1 MRDRRALLTLVAG
14 RSPAAQVRA
23 LEALRALEVGSP
35 IVDRRIARVAAEA
48 LRDPAAAWTDAE
60 RETLAEAAGIALAGP
75 EADEPARARLSALV
89 EAWTAAGRSQA
100 AFARD
105 VLGRDADSL
114 GAWLGGKPLPGSL
127 ADWVGRIRSITVREI
142 DGVVSIRV
150 EPRAMGTPGRKP
162 LTPR

>member
-1 MRDRRALLTLVAG
+1 MRLT
-14 RSPAAQVRA
+14 
-23 LEALRALEVGSP
+23 GSQ
-35 IVDRRIARVAAEA
+35 
-48 LRDPAAAWTDAE
+48 
-60 RETLAEAAGIALAGP
+60 
-75 EADEPARARLSALV
+75 ADEPARARLSALV

-127 ADWVGRIRSITVREI
+127 ADWVGRVRAVTVLAN
-142 DGVVSIRV
+142 GVVSIRV

-162 LTPR
+162 R